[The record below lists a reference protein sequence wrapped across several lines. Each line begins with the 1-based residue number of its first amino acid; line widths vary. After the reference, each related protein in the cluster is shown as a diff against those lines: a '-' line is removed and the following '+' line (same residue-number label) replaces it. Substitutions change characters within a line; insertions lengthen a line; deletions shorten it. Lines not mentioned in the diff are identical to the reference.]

1 MRTIAY
7 RGGGGGQA
15 NCVRLLTGGK
25 RGFQGCVRTEKKI
38 FTPQISKLF
47 VFCTKEAITL
57 AFIIMYR
64 KKRTIAFKGR
74 GFNFGHF
81 CAYVLCGL
89 PLGNSF
95 ITSSSLEAFT

>member
-7 RGGGGGQA
+7 R
-15 NCVRLLTGGK
+15 GK

-74 GFNFGHF
+74 GFNFGDF

>member
-1 MRTIAY
+1 MRTISY
-7 RGGGGGQA
+7 KGEEG
-15 NCVRLLTGGK
+15 VSRLCTYG
-25 RGFQGCVRTEKKI
+25 KKI

-47 VFCTKEAITL
+47 VFCTKEAIPL

-74 GFNFGHF
+74 GFNFGDF
-81 CAYVLCGL
+81 CAYALCGW

-95 ITSSSLEAFT
+95 ITNSSLEAFA